1 MGNAAACK
9 ACGSDKGSKTGENDN
24 DLNLNTDYYKAAD
37 FGTEVDNL
45 LVRRKGKKVS
55 LLCFT
60 FAALMPLTLVLS

>member
-9 ACGSDKGSKTGENDN
+9 ACASDKGSKSSENDN

-37 FGTEVDNL
+37 FGTEVDDL
-45 LVRRKGKKVS
+45 LVRRRKKIVS

-60 FAALMPLTLVLS
+60 FAAVV

>member
-24 DLNLNTDYYKAAD
+24 DLNLNNDYYKAAD

-45 LVRRKGKKVS
+45 LVRRKGKKS
-55 LLCFT
+55 FP
-60 FAALMPLTLVLS
+60 ALFYFCCLDAFNLVLS